1 MFSYGRCSFY
11 HQQKQQKRRTVERG
25 RARALQ
31 ERRLSDA
38 WSEGARDVAE
48 AVAEEAAAKVV
59 AVAAAARAAVS
70 E

>member
-1 MFSYGRCSFY
+1 M
-11 HQQKQQKRRTVERG
+11 
-25 RARALQ
+25 Q
-31 ERRLSDA
+31 ERWLCDA

-48 AVAEEAAAKVV
+48 AAAEEAAAKVV